1 VISIRTR
8 IYTDGSYS
16 NEHNIGAWAFIV
28 YDKKHIKSFAGAKED
43 VTNNNMELKAVN
55 EALTFSLLKKYK
67 DVEII
72 TDSAYVINTINKGLL
87 ITWKENNWRRKDNGV
102 IKNKKEWEEFYG
114 LINKLE
120 KHNSNIIFT
129 KTKSHSNNSMN
140 NRVDSLAKKELTRF
154 IAKG

>member
-1 VISIRTR
+1 VINVRTR

-16 NEHNIGAWAFIV
+16 NEHDIGTWAFIV
-28 YDKKHIKSFAGAKED
+28 YDKKHIKSFAGVKKN

-55 EALTFSLLKKYK
+55 EALAFSLLKKYK

-72 TDSAYVINTINKGLL
+72 TDSAYVINAINKGLL
-87 ITWKENNWRRKDNGV
+87 ITWKKNNWRRKDNEI
-102 IKNKKEWEEFYG
+102 IKNKKEWEEFCR

-120 KHNSNIIFT
+120 KHNANIIFT

-140 NRVDSLAKKELTRF
+140 NRVDNLAKQELTRF